1 MSGTRAIN
9 VSLLWSEE
17 FGGVEATIHSMDKST
32 LLIKQVGDQ
41 IQRVDQAWLKAARD
55 RQLTLTKPPGSL
67 GHLEEIANR
76 LAAIQ
81 RTATPVVTKKR
92 IYVVA
97 GDHGV
102 TVEGISAYPREV
114 TPQMVDNFLRGGA
127 AINVLGR
134 AGGIEVRVVD
144 AGVDADLGDR
154 AELIHAKVV
163 RGTANFAVGPAM
175 TRDEAES
182 CLLKG
187 IELAQSSANDGID
200 LLGIGEMGI
209 GNTTAASAIT
219 AVLLGCDP
227 EAVTGRGTGVDDA
240 GLAHKIEIIRRSI
253 EINRPEA
260 GDAIDVLAK
269 VGGAEI
275 GVMAG
280 IVLGAAANHLPTVA
294 DGFISTTAA
303 TLALTLQP
311 NVRDY
316 LFNGHRSTERG
327 HTALLDFIGAQPVID
342 LALRLGEG
350 TGAAL
355 AMPII
360 AAAAKLLSEMATF
373 ADAGVSNKER

>member
-1 MSGTRAIN
+1 MN
-9 VSLLWSEE
+9 NL
-17 FGGVEATIHSMDKST
+17 T
-32 LLIKQVGDQ
+32 LLIKQVCDQ
-41 IQRVDQAWLKAARD
+41 VQPLDQAWLNAARA

-67 GHLEEIANR
+67 GRLEEIANR

-81 RTATPVVTKKR
+81 RTVTPIVTKQR

-102 TVEGISAYPREV
+102 TAEGISAYPREV

-144 AGVDADLGDR
+144 AGVDADLSDR
-154 AELIHAKVV
+154 AELIHAKVM

-175 TRDEAES
+175 TRAAAEM
-182 CLLKG
+182 CLVKG
-187 IELAQSSANDGID
+187 IELAQASANEGVD

-219 AVLLGCDP
+219 SVLLGCDP
-227 EAVTGRGTGVDDA
+227 ATVTGRGTGVDDA
-240 GLAHKIEIIRRSI
+240 GLAHKIAVIRRAI
-253 EINRPEA
+253 ETNKPDA
-260 GDAIDVLAK
+260 ADAIDVLAK
-269 VGGAEI
+269 LGGAEI

-280 IVLGAAANHLPTVA
+280 IVVGAAANHLPIVA
-294 DGFISTTAA
+294 DGFISTSAA
-303 TLALTLQP
+303 TLALILQP

-316 LFNGHRSTERG
+316 LFNGHRSAERG
-327 HTALLDFIGAQPVID
+327 HTALLEFSGEQPLLD
-342 LALRLGEG
+342 LSLRLGEG

-355 AMPII
+355 AMHLID
-360 AAAAKLLSEMATF
+360 AAARLLAEMATF
-373 ADAGVSNKER
+373 TDAGVSNKE

>member
-1 MSGTRAIN
+1 MDNPS
-9 VSLLWSEE
+9 SLI
-17 FGGVEATIHSMDKST
+17 A
-32 LLIKQVGDQ
+32 QVCRQ
-41 IQRVDQAWLKAARD
+41 TKPVDQVWLSAARE

-67 GHLEEIANR
+67 GRLEEIANR

-92 IYVVA
+92 IYVVV

-102 TVEGISAYPREV
+102 TIEGVSAYPREV

-144 AGVDADLGDR
+144 AGVDADLSDR
-154 AELIHAKVV
+154 SDLIQAKVM

-175 TRDEAES
+175 TRLEAEA
-182 CLLKG
+182 CLVKG
-187 IELAQSSANDGID
+187 IELAQAAANDGIN

-219 AVLLGCDP
+219 AVLLKCDP
-227 EAVTGRGTGVDDA
+227 ETVTGRGTGIDDA
-240 GLAHKIEIIRRSI
+240 GLAHKIEVIHRAI
-253 EINRPEA
+253 ESNKPKA
-260 GDAIDVLAK
+260 DDAIDVLAK

-280 IVLGAAANHLPTVA
+280 IVLGAAANHLPVVA
-294 DGFISTTAA
+294 DGFISTSAA
-303 TLALTLQP
+303 ALALRLQS
-311 NVRDY
+311 NARDY
-316 LFNGHRSTERG
+316 LFNGHRSAERG
-327 HTALLDFIGAQPVID
+327 HNALIEFIGEQALLD
-342 LALRLGEG
+342 LSMRLGEG

-355 AMPII
+355 AMHVID
-360 AAAAKLLSEMATF
+360 AAAKLLSEMATF
-373 ADAGVSNKER
+373 ADAGVSNRD

>member
-1 MSGTRAIN
+1 MDNPSSFIAQVCRQIELIDQTWLSAA
-9 VSLLWSEE
+9 SE
-17 FGGVEATIHSMDKST
+17 
-32 LLIKQVGDQ
+32 
-41 IQRVDQAWLKAARD
+41 

-67 GHLEEIANR
+67 GRLEEIANR

-102 TVEGISAYPREV
+102 TVEGVSAYPREV

-134 AGGIEVRVVD
+134 AGGIQVRVVD
-144 AGVDADLGDR
+144 AGVNADLSDR
-154 AELIHAKVV
+154 AELIQAKVMH
-163 RGTANFAVGPAM
+163 GTANFAVGRAM
-175 TRDEAES
+175 TRLEAEV
-182 CLLKG
+182 CLVRG
-187 IELAQSSANDGID
+187 IELAQASSNDGID

-219 AVLLGCDP
+219 AVLLKCDP
-227 EAVTGRGTGVDDA
+227 ETVTGRGTGIDDA
-240 GLAHKIEIIRRSI
+240 GLVHKIAVIRRGI
-253 EINRPEA
+253 ETNRPDA
-260 GDAIDVLAK
+260 TDAIDVLAK

-280 IVLGAAANHLPTVA
+280 IVLGAAANHLPVVA

-303 TLALTLQP
+303 ALALTLQS
-311 NVRDY
+311 NVRPY
-316 LFNGHRSTERG
+316 FFNGHRSAERG
-327 HTALLDFIGAQPVID
+327 HTALIDFIGEQPLLD
-342 LALRLGEG
+342 LSMRLGEG

-355 AMPII
+355 AMNII
-360 AAAAKLLSEMATF
+360 EGAAKLLSEMATF
-373 ADAGVSNKER
+373 ADAGVSNKE

>member
-1 MSGTRAIN
+1 
-9 VSLLWSEE
+9 
-17 FGGVEATIHSMDKST
+17 MDHPSSF
-32 LLIKQVGDQ
+32 IAQVCRQIDPIDQ
-41 IQRVDQAWLKAARD
+41 RWLSAARE

-67 GHLEEIANR
+67 GRLEEIANR

-102 TVEGISAYPREV
+102 TIEGVSAYPREV

-144 AGVDADLGDR
+144 AGVDADLNDR

-163 RGTANFAVGPAM
+163 RGTANFAVGAAM
-175 TRDEAES
+175 TREAAEA
-182 CLLKG
+182 CLVKG
-187 IELAQSSANDGID
+187 IELAQAAAGDGID

-219 AVLLGCDP
+219 VVLLKCDP
-227 EAVTGRGTGVDDA
+227 ESVTGRGTGIDDVVMA
-240 GLAHKIEIIRRSI
+240 CKIEVIRRAV
-253 EINRPEA
+253 EINKPQA
-260 GDAIDVLAK
+260 DDAIDILAK

-280 IVLGAAANHLPTVA
+280 IVLGAAASHLAVVA
-294 DGFISTTAA
+294 DGFISTSAA
-303 TLALTLQP
+303 ALALRLQP

-316 LFNGHRSTERG
+316 LFNGHRSAERG
-327 HTALLDFIGAQPVID
+327 HIALLEFIGEQPLLD
-342 LALRLGEG
+342 LSMRLGEG

-355 AMPII
+355 AMQVID
-360 AAAAKLLSEMATF
+360 AAAKLLSEMATF
-373 ADAGVSNKER
+373 ADAGVSNKE

>member
-1 MSGTRAIN
+1 
-9 VSLLWSEE
+9 
-17 FGGVEATIHSMDKST
+17 MDNPSSF
-32 LLIKQVGDQ
+32 IAQVCQQ
-41 IQRVDQAWLKAARD
+41 IEPIDQAWLSAARE

-67 GHLEEIANR
+67 GRLEEIANR
-76 LAAIQ
+76 LGAIQ

-102 TVEGISAYPREV
+102 TIEGVSAYPREV

-134 AGGIEVRVVD
+134 AGGIEVKVVD
-144 AGVDADLGDR
+144 AGVDADLSDR

-175 TRDEAES
+175 TRESAEA
-182 CLLKG
+182 CLVKG
-187 IELAQSSANDGID
+187 IELAQAAASDGFN

-219 AVLLGCDP
+219 AVLLKCDP
-227 EAVTGRGTGVDDA
+227 ERVTGRGTGIDDA
-240 GLAHKIEIIRRSI
+240 AMAHKIEVIRRAV
-253 EINRPEA
+253 EINKPQA
-260 GDAIDVLAK
+260 DDVIDILAR

-280 IVLGAAANHLPTVA
+280 IVLGAAANHLPVVA
-294 DGFISTTAA
+294 DGFISTSAA
-303 TLALTLQP
+303 VLALRLQP

-316 LFNGHRSTERG
+316 LFNGHRSAERG
-327 HTALLDFIGAQPVID
+327 HTALIEFIGEQPLLD
-342 LALRLGEG
+342 LSMRLGEG

-355 AMPII
+355 AMQVID
-360 AAAAKLLSEMATF
+360 AAAKLLSEMATF
-373 ADAGVSNKER
+373 ADAGVSNKE